1 MDQFTKLKI
10 LFCFC
15 QFDRLGRALNAL
27 FSVQI
32 SSVLQVEEKIHVSP
46 PDVCKNQHFKIVI
59 VQNHCGKLVVNI

>member
-1 MDQFTKLKI
+1 MDQFPKLKI

-32 SSVLQVEEKIHVSP
+32 SSVLQVEEKNHVFTSRCLQELKFQDSDCTKP
-46 PDVCKNQHFKIVI
+46 
-59 VQNHCGKLVVNI
+59 L